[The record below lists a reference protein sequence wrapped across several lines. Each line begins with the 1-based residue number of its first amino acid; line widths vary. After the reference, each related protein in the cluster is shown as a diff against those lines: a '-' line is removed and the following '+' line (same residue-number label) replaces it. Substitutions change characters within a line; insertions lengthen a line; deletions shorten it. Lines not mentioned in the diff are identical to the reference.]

1 MFFKQYK
8 KYFTL
13 KMNINNLIN
22 KKILI
27 IYIIPILIGIIS
39 FLCILIII

>member
-1 MFFKQYK
+1 MFFDNTK

-22 KKILI
+22 KKTLIL
-27 IYIIPILIGIIS
+27 YIIPILIGIIS